1 VEILFLRHEKKD
13 WNGKQEIA
21 PNNYYFCK
29 DTLQYFKYLQNMSKK
44 STIQVEKVN
53 NHIVNWL
60 KEYAIASKTNGF
72 VIGISGGVDSAVTST
87 LCAQTG
93 LPTLCVEMPIHQ
105 AESHVSRGKE
115 HIAQLKSRFSNVSSV
130 STDLTSVFDNFVELV
145 PSGDDEDRKNLT
157 LANTRARLR
166 MTTLYYH
173 AGING
178 YLVAGTGN
186 KVEDFG
192 VGFYTK
198 YGDGGVDLSPIAD
211 LMKSDVFTLGEF
223 LKIPESILKAEPSD
237 GLFGDART
245 DEEQLGA
252 SYDELEWA
260 MLEDEKGKTAND
272 YSVRE
277 QVAFSIYKRLNT
289 INQHKMH
296 PIPVCFVPSEFK

>member
-1 VEILFLRHEKKD
+1 MRHEKKD
-13 WNGKQEIA
+13 WNRKQEIA
-21 PNNYYFCK
+21 QNNYYFCK
-29 DTLQYFKYLQNMSKK
+29 DTLQYFKFLQNMSKK
-44 STIQVEKVN
+44 STIQVEKAN
-53 NHIVNWL
+53 NHIVSWL
-60 KEYAIASKTNGF
+60 IEYAIASKTNGF

-115 HIAQLKSRFSNVSSV
+115 HIAQLKERFSNVSN
-130 STDLTSVFDNFVELV
+130 TIADLTSVFDSFVDLV
-145 PSGDDEDRKNLT
+145 PTGDNEKRKHLA

-173 AGING
+173 AGIYG

-211 LMKSDVFTLGEF
+211 LMKSDVFALGEF

-260 MLEDEKGKTAND
+260 MLEDEKRKTAAD
-272 YSVRE
+272 FSGRE
-277 QVAFSIYKRLNT
+277 QIAFSIYKKLNT
-289 INQHKMH
+289 VNQHKMN
-296 PIPVCFVPSEFK
+296 PIPVCLIPSEFK